1 MKLLPDWLSRVIS
14 SNSVEREVEEELRF
28 HLDLLTEK
36 YIARGISRAEAE
48 GFAARRFGNIQQ
60 IKVKCARIANRNRPR
75 IRVIKSL
82 MVLLLFSGIL
92 IRFSA
97 VELAVKHIGDL
108 LIAISILTRVLF
120 YVRGLKPAK
129 VSDTALN

>member
-1 MKLLPDWLSRVIS
+1 MRLLPDWPSRLIN

-36 YIARGISRAEAE
+36 YIARGTSRAEAE
-48 GFAARRFGNIQQ
+48 RFAARQFGNIQH
-60 IKVKCARIANRNRPR
+60 IKAKCARIANRNRPY
-75 IRVIKSL
+75 IRVMRSL

-92 IRFSA
+92 IHFSA
-97 VELAVKHIGDL
+97 VELAVRRIGDL
-108 LIAISILTRVLF
+108 MVTIAILTRVLF
-120 YVRGLKPAK
+120 YVRALKPAK

>member
-1 MKLLPDWLSRVIS
+1 MRLLPDWLSRLII
-14 SNSVEREVEEELRF
+14 SNSIEREVEEELSF

-36 YIARGISRAEAE
+36 YIARGISRVKAE
-48 GFAARRFGNIQQ
+48 GLAARRFGNFQQ
-60 IKVKCARIANRNRPR
+60 IKVKCARIANRNRPY

-108 LIAISILTRVLF
+108 LVAIAILTRVLF

>member
-14 SNSVEREVEEELRF
+14 SNSLEREVEEELRF
-28 HLDLLTEK
+28 HLDLLIEE
-36 YIARGISRAEAE
+36 YVARGISHFDAE
-48 GFAARRFGNIQQ
+48 GLAVRRFGNLRQ
-60 IKVKCARIANRNRPR
+60 IKAKCVQIANRNRPY

-97 VELAVKHIGDL
+97 VELAVRHIGEIL
-108 LIAISILTRVLF
+108 VAIAILTRVLL
-120 YVRGLKPAK
+120 YVRGLRPAK

>member
-1 MKLLPDWLSRVIS
+1 MKLPPDWFSRVIN

-28 HLDLLTEK
+28 HLDLLTEE
-36 YIARGISRAEAE
+36 YISRGIVRVEAE
-48 GFAARRFGNIQQ
+48 GLAARRFGNLQQ
-60 IKVKCARIANRNRPR
+60 IKGECAQIANRNRTL
-75 IRVIKSL
+75 IQVIKA
-82 MVLLLFSGIL
+82 LLVPLFFSGIF

-97 VELAVKHIGDL
+97 VELAVKHIGEIL
-108 LIAISILTRVLF
+108 VAIAILARVLF